1 MRTLFRTACIVALL
15 AGGTLP
21 AYAEDVAAVAAALP
35 IEVTEVVSGGNWT
48 EGDASGVFRAIT
60 VTKPDGETAQAHVI
74 VQMLETDKTGNVL
87 KVAKTISVKEVEE
100 KKLTNASLAMD
111 VENDNELT
119 LIINSY
125 DSEKD
130 QDTSLL
136 MKFDAKGKYA
146 AVTAPKEEEAP
157 EEAPAD
163 TAPKPAE

>member
-1 MRTLFRTACIVALL
+1 MRTLFRTACIMAFL

-21 AYAEDVAAVAAALP
+21 AYADDVPAVAAAVP

-48 EGDASGVFRAIT
+48 AGNATGVFRAIT
-60 VTKPDGETAQAHVI
+60 VTNHNGETVQAHVI
-74 VQMLETDKTGNVL
+74 VQMLETDKTGKVL
-87 KVAKTISVKEVEE
+87 KIAKTIPVKEVEE
-100 KKLTNASLAMD
+100 KKLANAFLAMD

-119 LIINSY
+119 VIITSY

-136 MKFDAKGKYA
+136 VKFDATGNYA
-146 AVTAPKEEEAP
+146 IVTAPKEEETTEP
-157 EEAPAD
+157 PAD

>member
-1 MRTLFRTACIVALL
+1 
-15 AGGTLP
+15 
-21 AYAEDVAAVAAALP
+21 
-35 IEVTEVVSGGNWT
+35 
-48 EGDASGVFRAIT
+48 
-60 VTKPDGETAQAHVI
+60 
-74 VQMLETDKTGNVL
+74 
-87 KVAKTISVKEVEE
+87 
-100 KKLTNASLAMD
+100 MD

-146 AVTAPKEEEAP
+146 IVTAPKEEEATEGAT